1 MKKEKE
7 YKMTQSNTDNR
18 IKFGLDKAVL
28 GMLLTL
34 AWPTILENLLETIL
48 QYVDTAMVGHLGA
61 QATATVSLT
70 ATYTWLIQSVIGALG
85 VGFLSYIARAV
96 GEKDQSKIRK
106 ASRLAMIV
114 ALLAGGILM
123 AITLWMA
130 PHVPVWMGAE
140 KAIHADATRYF
151 IFINLPMIFRAA
163 TIIFASAIR
172 ATGDTKTPMIVNVWV
187 NVINIGLNYVFI
199 YLLGKGAVGAGMATM
214 VSYTIGGL
222 LMTVVFLRNP
232 SLDVL
237 GKGGSPA
244 QGKEGK
250 PLVTEKA
257 QDILPVTTRQV
268 LTAVLAISLPVV
280 MTRLA
285 SCLGHVVF
293 TSFVSSMD
301 TITYAAH
308 AIAITAEEIFYI
320 PGYGMM
326 AATSTLIGHAIGEK
340 NKKKE
345 KDVKIVSIALIF
357 GLMCI
362 TGILLFVGAHAMM
375 SVFTKDPQVIAIG
388 TRLLR
393 MVAFTEPV
401 FGTSAVMEGI
411 YNGMGRTRYP
421 LVVELISMWGVR
433 VVGTY
438 LCVRVFGLG
447 ITAVWIMMICNNIL
461 EAILLA
467 LGLLSM
473 GRKNAQK

>member
-1 MKKEKE
+1 MNQEGHSKKVHTKKVAERE
-7 YKMTQSNTDNR
+7 
-18 IKFGLDKAVL
+18 VL
-28 GMLLTL
+28 LMLLTL

-70 ATYTWLIQSVIGALG
+70 STYTWLIQSVIGALG

-96 GEKDQSKIRK
+96 GEKNQGKIRK

-123 AITLWMA
+123 VITLWMA

-163 TIIFASAIR
+163 TIIFGSAIR
-172 ATGDTKTPMIVNVWV
+172 ATGDTKTPMVVNVWV
-187 NVINIGLNYVFI
+187 NVFNIGLNYLFI
-199 YLLGKGAVGAGMATM
+199 YVLGQGAVGAGIATM
-214 VSYTIGGL
+214 VSYTIGGIC
-222 LMTVVFLRNP
+222 MTVVFLRNQR
-232 SLDVL
+232 LDVL
-237 GKGGSPA
+237 GKGTSCLG
-244 QGKEGK
+244 E
-250 PLVTEKA
+250 TEVV
-257 QDILPVTTRQV
+257 QSDRILPVTTRQV
-268 LTAVLAISLPVV
+268 LAAVLAISIPVV

-340 NKKKE
+340 NKQKE
-345 KDVKIVSIALIF
+345 KDVKIISIALIF

-362 TGILLFVGAHAMM
+362 TGILLFVGAHGMM
-375 SVFTKDPQVIAIG
+375 CIFTKDPQVIAIG

-461 EAILLA
+461 KAVLLA
-467 LGLLSM
+467 LGLLFM
-473 GRKNAQK
+473 GRKSAQK

>member
-1 MKKEKE
+1 
-7 YKMTQSNTDNR
+7 
-18 IKFGLDKAVL
+18 
-28 GMLLTL
+28 MLLTL

-70 ATYTWLIQSVIGALG
+70 STYTWLIQSVIGALG

-96 GEKDQSKIRK
+96 GEKDQGKIRK
-106 ASRLAMIV
+106 ASRHAMIMAV
-114 ALLAGGILM
+114 FAGGILL

-130 PHVPVWMGAE
+130 PHMPVWMGAE

-199 YLLGKGAVGAGMATM
+199 YLLEQGAVGAGMATM

-232 SLDVL
+232 RLDVL
-237 GKGGSPA
+237 GKGTSPMQVTGVA
-244 QGKEGK
+244 Q
-250 PLVTEKA
+250 T
-257 QDILPVTTRQV
+257 DRNLPVTTRQV
-268 LTAVLAISLPVV
+268 LMAILAISLPVV

-362 TGILLFVGAHAMM
+362 TGILLFIGAHGMM
-375 SVFTKDPQVIAIG
+375 SIFTKDPQVIAIG

-447 ITAVWIMMICNNIL
+447 ITAVWIMMICNNVL
-461 EAILLA
+461 KAVLLA
-467 LGLLSM
+467 LGLLAM
-473 GRKNAQK
+473 GRRNAQK

>member
-1 MKKEKE
+1 MRRVGH
-7 YKMTQSNTDNR
+7 S
-18 IKFGLDKAVL
+18 IKVHTGKVPEREVL
-28 GMLLTL
+28 LMLLSL
-34 AWPTILENLLETIL
+34 AWPTILENLLETVL
-48 QYVDTAMVGHLGA
+48 QYVDTAMVGYLGA

-70 ATYTWLIQSVIGALG
+70 STYTWLIQSVIGALG

-96 GEKDQSKIRK
+96 GEQNQDKICK

-123 AITLWMA
+123 GITLWMA
-130 PHVPVWMGAE
+130 PYVPVWMGAE

-163 TIIFASAIR
+163 TIIFGSAIR
-172 ATGDTKTPMIVNVWV
+172 ATGDTKTPMVVNVWV
-187 NVINIGLNYVFI
+187 NVFNIGLNYLFI
-199 YLLGKGAVGAGMATM
+199 YALAQGAVGAGIATM
-214 VSYTIGGL
+214 ISYTIGGIC
-222 LMTVVFLRNP
+222 MTLVFLRNQ

-237 GKGGSPA
+237 GKRASGL
-244 QGKEGK
+244 QE
-250 PLVTEKA
+250 TEA
-257 QDILPVTTRQV
+257 VQADGDLSVTTGQV
-268 LTAVLAISLPVV
+268 LTAIFAISIPVV
-280 MTRLA
+280 MTRMA

-345 KDVKIVSIALIF
+345 KDAKIVSLVLIF

-362 TGILLFVGAHAMM
+362 TGILLFVSAHAMM
-375 SVFTKDPQVIAIG
+375 CIFTKDPRVIAIG
-388 TRLLR
+388 THLLR

-421 LVVELISMWGVR
+421 LMVELISMWGVR

-447 ITAVWIMMICNNIL
+447 ITAVWIMMICNNVL
-461 EAILLA
+461 KAILLA
-467 LGLLSM
+467 LGLRFPSEKD
-473 GRKNAQK
+473 R

>member
-1 MKKEKE
+1 MRQEGQSKKVHKRKVVEKE
-7 YKMTQSNTDNR
+7 
-18 IKFGLDKAVL
+18 VL
-28 GMLLTL
+28 LMLLTL

-70 ATYTWLIQSVIGALG
+70 STYTWLIQSVIGALG

-96 GEKDQSKIRK
+96 GEKNQDKIRK
-106 ASRLAMIV
+106 ASRLAMVV
-114 ALLAGGILM
+114 AVLAGGILM
-123 AITLWMA
+123 GITLWMA

-140 KAIHADATRYF
+140 KTIHADATRYF

-163 TIIFASAIR
+163 TIIFGSAIR
-172 ATGDTKTPMIVNVWV
+172 ATGDTKTPMVVNVWV
-187 NVINIGLNYVFI
+187 NVFNIGLNYLFI
-199 YLLGKGAVGAGMATM
+199 YALGQGAVGAGIATM
-214 VSYTIGGL
+214 VSYTIGGIC
-222 LMTVVFLRNP
+222 MTLVFLRNE
-232 SLDVL
+232 SLDLL
-237 GKGGSPA
+237 GKRASRVQETELA
-244 QGKEGK
+244 QRDSS
-250 PLVTEKA
+250 LS
-257 QDILPVTTRQV
+257 VTTRQV
-268 LTAVLAISLPVV
+268 LVAVLAISIPVV

-345 KDVKIVSIALIF
+345 RDVKVVSIALIF
-357 GLMCI
+357 GVMCI
-362 TGILLFVGAHAMM
+362 TGILLFVGAHGMM
-375 SVFTKDPQVIAIG
+375 CLFTKDPRVIAIG

-433 VVGTY
+433 VVGTFI
-438 LCVRVFGLG
+438 CVRVLGMG
-447 ITAVWIMMICNNIL
+447 ITTVWAMMICNNVL
-461 EAILLA
+461 KAVLLA
-467 LGLLSM
+467 LGLLVM
-473 GRKNAQK
+473 GRKSAKKSA

>member
-1 MKKEKE
+1 MMNVGKTKKWV
-7 YKMTQSNTDNR
+7 NLR
-18 IKFGLDKAVL
+18 PDKAVL
-28 GMLLTL
+28 AMLLTL

-70 ATYTWLIQSVIGALG
+70 STYTWLIQSVIGALG

-96 GEKDQSKIRK
+96 GEKDQGKIRK
-106 ASRLAMIV
+106 ASRHAMIMAV
-114 ALLAGGILM
+114 FAGGILL

-130 PHVPVWMGAE
+130 PHMPVWMGAE

-199 YLLGKGAVGAGMATM
+199 YLLEQGAVGAGMATM

-232 SLDVL
+232 RLDVL
-237 GKGGSPA
+237 GKGTSPMQVTGVA
-244 QGKEGK
+244 Q
-250 PLVTEKA
+250 T
-257 QDILPVTTRQV
+257 DRNLPVTTRQV
-268 LTAVLAISLPVV
+268 LMAILAISLPVV

-362 TGILLFVGAHAMM
+362 TGILLFIGAHGMM
-375 SVFTKDPQVIAIG
+375 SIFTKDPQVIAIG

-447 ITAVWIMMICNNIL
+447 ITAVWIMMICNNVL
-461 EAILLA
+461 KAVLLA
-467 LGLLSM
+467 LGLLAM
-473 GRKNAQK
+473 GRRNAQK

>member
-1 MKKEKE
+1 
-7 YKMTQSNTDNR
+7 MTQSNTDNR

-48 QYVDTAMVGHLGA
+48 QYVDTAMVGHLGV

-70 ATYTWLIQSVIGALG
+70 STYTWLIQSVIGALG

-199 YLLGKGAVGAGMATM
+199 YLLGQGAVGAGKATM
-214 VSYTIGGL
+214 ASYTIGGL

-232 SLDVL
+232 RLDVL
-237 GKGGSPA
+237 GKGSA
-244 QGKEGK
+244 IVQGKG
-250 PLVTEKA
+250 T
-257 QDILPVTTRQV
+257 QDDLSVTTRQV
-268 LTAVLAISLPVV
+268 LMAVLAISLPVV

-340 NKKKE
+340 NKQKE

-362 TGILLFVGAHAMM
+362 TGILLFVGAHGMM
-375 SVFTKDPQVIAIG
+375 CIFTKDPRVIAIG

-461 EAILLA
+461 KAVLLA
-467 LGLLSM
+467 LGLLAM

>member
-1 MKKEKE
+1 
-7 YKMTQSNTDNR
+7 
-18 IKFGLDKAVL
+18 
-28 GMLLTL
+28 
-34 AWPTILENLLETIL
+34 
-48 QYVDTAMVGHLGA
+48 
-61 QATATVSLT
+61 
-70 ATYTWLIQSVIGALG
+70 
-85 VGFLSYIARAV
+85 
-96 GEKDQSKIRK
+96 
-106 ASRLAMIV
+106 
-114 ALLAGGILM
+114 
-123 AITLWMA
+123 
-130 PHVPVWMGAE
+130 
-140 KAIHADATRYF
+140 
-151 IFINLPMIFRAA
+151 
-163 TIIFASAIR
+163 
-172 ATGDTKTPMIVNVWV
+172 
-187 NVINIGLNYVFI
+187 
-199 YLLGKGAVGAGMATM
+199 MATM

-222 LMTVVFLRNP
+222 LMTVVFLHNP
-232 SLDVL
+232 RLDVL

-308 AIAITAEEIFYI
+308 AIAITSEEIFYI

-461 EAILLA
+461 KAILLA